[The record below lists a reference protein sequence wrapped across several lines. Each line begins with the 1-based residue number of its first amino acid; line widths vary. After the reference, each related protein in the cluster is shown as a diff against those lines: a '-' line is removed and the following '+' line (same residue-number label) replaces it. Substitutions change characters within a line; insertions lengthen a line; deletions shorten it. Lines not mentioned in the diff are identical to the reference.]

1 MTRHEGSTCRCLEP
15 TRSTAPRQQFF
26 AEFFGAQ
33 TPTPPNLP
41 VYPAV
46 GARPSV
52 SPHYLHFLGSVT
64 GLGSIQRAVLKKLTS
79 AANSPLVSKLVL
91 AEQDQAHDRNKAI
104 RFVKPL
110 RP

>member
-1 MTRHEGSTCRCLEP
+1 MQVSGADPLHRPPPAILCGIL
-15 TRSTAPRQQFF
+15 RSPDTNP
-26 AEFFGAQ
+26 AESAGTQ
-33 TPTPPNLP
+33 
-41 VYPAV
+41 YPAV

>member
-1 MTRHEGSTCRCLEP
+1 MQVSGADPLHR
-15 TRSTAPRQQFF
+15 PRQQFF
-26 AEFFGAQ
+26 AEFFGGQ

-41 VYPAV
+41 VLSIRMSEPVQASK
-46 GARPSV
+46 RPSV